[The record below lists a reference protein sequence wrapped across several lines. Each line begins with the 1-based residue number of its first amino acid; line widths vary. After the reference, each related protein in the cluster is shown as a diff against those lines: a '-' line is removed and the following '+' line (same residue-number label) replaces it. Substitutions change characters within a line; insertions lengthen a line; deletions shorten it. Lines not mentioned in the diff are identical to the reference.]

1 MVHPSSNSNLFC
13 YFRLSKF
20 QLIFSIIIIVLHIV
34 TTGLDDHF
42 LHKKAH
48 FDNTKRFEHF
58 FSYDGMADHAA
69 TGIWVGL
76 LVGYNDCGKTL
87 IFNEASSL
95 YDLQSI
101 FFFL

>member
-1 MVHPSSNSNLFC
+1 
-13 YFRLSKF
+13 
-20 QLIFSIIIIVLHIV
+20 
-34 TTGLDDHF
+34 
-42 LHKKAH
+42 
-48 FDNTKRFEHF
+48 
-58 FSYDGMADHAA
+58 MADHAA

-101 FFFL
+101 LLDDAGTTSFKM

>member
-1 MVHPSSNSNLFC
+1 M
-13 YFRLSKF
+13 
-20 QLIFSIIIIVLHIV
+20 
-34 TTGLDDHF
+34 
-42 LHKKAH
+42 HKKAH

-87 IFNEASSL
+87 IFHEASSL
-95 YDLQSI
+95 YDLQSVLLDDAGATS
-101 FFFL
+101 FKM